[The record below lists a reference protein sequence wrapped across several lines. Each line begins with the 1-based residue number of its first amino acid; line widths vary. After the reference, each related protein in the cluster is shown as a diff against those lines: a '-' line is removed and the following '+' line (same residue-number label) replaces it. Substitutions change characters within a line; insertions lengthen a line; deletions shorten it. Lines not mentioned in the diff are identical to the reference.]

1 MNNFDVDVDKK
12 YLLAVSGGA
21 DSMAM
26 LDMFYK
32 HRPELQFFVV
42 TVDHQLRNESGNDCR
57 FVAQWC
63 SERGIDCHVVKVDV
77 NAYCQE
83 QGVSVETG
91 ARILRHNA
99 LRQFGCDYICLAH
112 NKDDN
117 AESIL
122 MHIVRGSGVKGAVG
136 MQTYSGRYFRPLIN
150 MTKDEVLSYCRLNNV
165 RFVVDETNNSVDYTR
180 NFVRHNVMPLLRQV
194 NSAATDNIVQF
205 GANLWADQ
213 QFLLDVASIDDVEFG
228 NDYAFIP
235 SRLLKQHPAI
245 AYRVVDNTLQK
256 MGYCSDFRRCHYND
270 IVALCDKQ
278 SGSRVDLPH
287 GLVAYNDYS
296 GITLSAV
303 EEDSCSYSIPFE
315 WGTIRLPNGTL
326 YIGSEEVDGC
336 LRVDI
341 DKIPAD
347 AVIRTPMEGDTF
359 TKFGGGTKPLNRY
372 LTDKKIP
379 ARLRSSIPLIASGS
393 NVLVVCG
400 VEISEHVKTDEQSE
414 IYYINFTKGEV

>member
-1 MNNFDVDVDKK
+1 MNDFDIDVDKK

-32 HRPELQFFVV
+32 HSPALQFFVV
-42 TVDHQLRNESGNDCR
+42 TVDHQLRKESSSDCQ

-63 SERGIDCHVVKVDV
+63 NEHGIDCHVVTVGVKE
-77 NAYCQE
+77 YCE
-83 QGVSVETG
+83 EHGVSVETG
-91 ARILRHNA
+91 ARILRHKA
-99 LRQFGCDYICLAH
+99 LNQFDCDYICLAH

-122 MHIVRGSGVKGAVG
+122 MHIVRGSGVKGALG
-136 MQTYSGRYFRPLIN
+136 MQPYSGRYFRPLIN
-150 MTKDEVLSYCRLNNV
+150 MSKDEVLTYCRLNNV

-180 NFVRHNVMPLLRQV
+180 NFVRHNIMPLLRQV
-194 NSAATDNIVQF
+194 NSSATDNIVQF
-205 GANLWADQ
+205 GNNLLTDQ
-213 QFLLDVASIDDVEFG
+213 QFLLDVASIDDVVFQE
-228 NDYAFIP
+228 DSAFIP
-235 SRLLKQHPAI
+235 VRLLNQHPSI

-256 MGYCSDFRRCHYND
+256 MGYFSDFRRCHYND
-270 IVALCDKQ
+270 IVALANKQ

-287 GLVAYNDYS
+287 GLVAYNDYN
-296 GITLSAV
+296 GITLSAK
-303 EEDSCSYSIPFE
+303 EEESCSYSIPFE
-315 WGTIRLPNGTL
+315 WGTIQLPNGTL
-326 YIGSEEVDGC
+326 YIGSDYIEGS

-341 DKIPAD
+341 DKIPTD

-372 LTDKKIP
+372 LIDKKIP
-379 ARLRSSIPLIASGS
+379 ARLRSSIPLVASGN

-400 VEISEHVKTDEQSE
+400 VEISESVKTDEQST
-414 IYYINFTKGEV
+414 IYYINFTKGEN

>member
-32 HRPELQFFVV
+32 HSPKLQFFVV
-42 TVDHQLRNESGNDCR
+42 TVDHQLRNESSSDCQ

-63 SERGIDCHVVKVDV
+63 GERGIDCHVVTVDV
-77 NAYCQE
+77 KGYCE
-83 QGVSVETG
+83 EHGVSVETG

-99 LRQFGCDYICLAH
+99 LKQFDCDYICLAH

-122 MHIVRGSGVKGAVG
+122 MHIVRGSGVKGALG
-136 MQTYSGRYFRPLIN
+136 MQPYSGRYFRPLIN
-150 MTKDEVLSYCRLNNV
+150 MSKDEVLTYCRLNNV

-180 NFVRHNVMPLLRQV
+180 NFVRHNIMPLLRQV

-205 GANLWADQ
+205 GANLSADQ
-213 QFLLDVASIDDVEFG
+213 QFLLDVASIDDVVFG
-228 NDYAFIP
+228 NGYAFIP

-245 AYRVVDNTLQK
+245 AYRVVDNTLQN
-256 MGYCSDFRRCHYND
+256 MGYCCDFRRCHYND
-270 IVALCDKQ
+270 IVALADKQ

-287 GLVAYNDYS
+287 GLVAYNDYN
-296 GITLSAV
+296 GVTLSIRQ
-303 EEDSCSYSIPFE
+303 EGCNYSMPFQT
-315 WGTIRLPNGTL
+315 GTIQLPNGTL
-326 YIGSEEVDGC
+326 YIGSEHTEDS

-341 DKIPAD
+341 DKIPTD
-347 AVIRTPMEGDTF
+347 AVIRTPMDGDTF

-379 ARLRSSIPLIASGS
+379 ARLRSSIPLIASGN

-400 VEISEHVKTDEQSE
+400 VEISQSVKTDGQSK
-414 IYYINFTKGEV
+414 IYYINFTKGEN